1 MPRDPIGSGGQKK
14 IAKSL
19 DYYRIRFFTA
29 RATKTMSDK
38 DGAVMFGITKHKV
51 RYWRR
56 KMSDAE
62 FKPGNHG
69 NRRYEKM
76 TSSSW

>member
-1 MPRDPIGSGGQKK
+1 MPRGPIGSGRQKK
-14 IAKSL
+14 TAKSL
-19 DYYRIRFFTA
+19 DYDRRFFAT
-29 RATKTMSDK
+29 RAAKTMSDK
-38 DGAVMFGITKHKV
+38 DDAVMFGITKHKV

-69 NRRYEKM
+69 GRRYKKM